1 MEKVAQSAHNVFEI
15 PDGWDRDGRPPS
27 IALLETISTIEGT
40 DPTDLD
46 FTLFDIVD
54 PGALDQLLLDQK
66 QGYVEVDLQV
76 NGHLVTIRGDGSL
89 RVEANGHE

>member
-1 MEKVAQSAHNVFEI
+1 MEKVAQSANDVFEI
-15 PDGWDRDGRPPS
+15 PDGWDRDDRPPS

-54 PGALDQLLLDQK
+54 PGALDQLFLDQNS
-66 QGYVEVDLQV
+66 GYVEVNLQV
-76 NGHLVTIRGDGSL
+76 KKFLVTIRGDGGL
-89 RVEANGHE
+89 RVETNGHE